1 MSQKTL
7 SQLLYSDFDIK
18 NVTVVRSNFQN
29 GNTVSYMSEG
39 RHKNIIH
46 LMIDGERI
54 YRFNGKTLTLPQ
66 KSVIFI
72 PDKTRYETLAVSGD
86 EKAACGIGMCFDLV
100 DAGGEKIELVPD
112 IYCALGVE
120 AARMAVA
127 DKFYLIEE
135 LYNAPLTPV
144 FTMKAQ
150 IFRILSKLCALITGA
165 SEELDPIKPALF
177 YICEHFR
184 ENLPVSQYAKQCNM
198 SESNFRKRFL
208 RCTGMTSIEYRNE
221 LRFEEARRLY
231 RMKLSMSEIA
241 ERVGFSDA
249 QYLSKLYRRR
259 TGSTLKDDI
268 DTI

>member
-7 SQLLYSDFDIK
+7 SQILYSDFDIK
-18 NVTVVRSNFQN
+18 NITVVRSNFQN
-29 GNTVSYMSEG
+29 GNPVSYLSEG
-39 RHKNIIH
+39 RHKNILH

-54 YRFNGKTLTLPQ
+54 YKINGKNLTLPQ

-72 PDKTRYETLAVSGD
+72 PDKTRYETTSFSSD
-86 EKAACGIGMCFDLV
+86 SQTSCGIGMCFDLV
-100 DAGGEKIELVPD
+100 DSNGEKIELVPD
-112 IYCALGVE
+112 IYCAMGAE
-120 AARMAVA
+120 TARFAVA

-144 FTMKAQ
+144 FTMKSQ
-150 IFRILSKLCALITGA
+150 IFRLFNKLCALLVGA
-165 SEELDPIKPALF
+165 SEELDPIKPALS
-177 YICEHFR
+177 YICAHFR
-184 ENLPVSQYAKQCNM
+184 ENLPVSEYAKQCNM

-231 RMKLSMSEIA
+231 RTKLSMSEIA

-249 QYLSKLYRRR
+249 QYLSKLYKRR